1 MSSRLSQSIQ
11 RERYMGLKGHK
22 TMVLETRDIK
32 ADRLLCVRLSKAKS
46 VTKAPEVVTNL
57 YKLLGE

>member
-1 MSSRLSQSIQ
+1 MSLSESIQ
-11 RERYMGLKGHK
+11 RARYMDIKGHK

>member
-1 MSSRLSQSIQ
+1 MSSLAQSIQ
-11 RERYMGLKGHK
+11 RSMAMEAKGHK

-32 ADRLLCVRLSKAKS
+32 ADRALCVRLSKAKS
-46 VTKAPEVVTNL
+46 VTKAPDVVTNL

>member
-1 MSSRLSQSIQ
+1 MSSLSESIQ
-11 RERYMGLKGHK
+11 RASYMDIKGHNEIK
-22 TMVLETRDIK
+22 LKTRDIK

>member
-1 MSSRLSQSIQ
+1 
-11 RERYMGLKGHK
+11 
-22 TMVLETRDIK
+22 MVLETRDIK

>member
-1 MSSRLSQSIQ
+1 MSNSLAQSIQ
-11 RERYMGLKGHK
+11 RERYMDLKGHK

-32 ADRLLCVRLSKAKS
+32 TDRVLCAKISKAAS
-46 VTKAPEVVTNL
+46 VTKVPDVITNL